1 MGLNLPCKIAVLH
14 VVEMTITVI
23 ESMKDKTVRKW
34 YIIRALSSILH
45 KLSFFLSIPDRVKIA
60 PRDEPTKMVA
70 GTRTL
75 LKKPA
80 AFWEKS
86 FKTTS
91 VIAPPFPLKLSEVST
106 KNFEGILDTR
116 FAFEVSE

>member
-60 PRDEPTKMVA
+60 PRDEPTKRVA
-70 GTRTL
+70 GTRIS

-80 AFWEKS
+80 ALWEKS
-86 FKTTS
+86 LKTIS
-91 VIAPPFPLKLSEVST
+91 VIASPPPLKLSAVFDE
-106 KNFEGILDTR
+106 NIEGILDTR
-116 FAFEVSE
+116 FAFE